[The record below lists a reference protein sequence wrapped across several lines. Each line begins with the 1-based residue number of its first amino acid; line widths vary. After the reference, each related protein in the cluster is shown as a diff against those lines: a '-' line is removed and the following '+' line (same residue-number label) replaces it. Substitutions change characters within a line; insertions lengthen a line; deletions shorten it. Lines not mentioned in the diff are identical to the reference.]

1 MPAKL
6 PVARVGSN
14 EEILR
19 AEGEKSPFRGGLVGR
34 NVAAAQERLV
44 VEHRGLQVLQVYS
57 ISASVF
63 VLLY

>member
-34 NVAAAQERLV
+34 NVAAAQERLHPLRAPGITGEV
-44 VEHRGLQVLQVYS
+44 IRMDNGLH
-57 ISASVF
+57 
-63 VLLY
+63 LYA